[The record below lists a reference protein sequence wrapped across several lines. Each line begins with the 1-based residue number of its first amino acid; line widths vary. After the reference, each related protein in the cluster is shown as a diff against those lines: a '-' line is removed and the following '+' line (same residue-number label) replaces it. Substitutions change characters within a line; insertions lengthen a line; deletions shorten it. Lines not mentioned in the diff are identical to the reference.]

1 MTDIQKVKL
10 DLNYYIKEYAIIV
23 GTYLA
28 FALIV
33 IIRNRKFDK
42 LYKLYEIVDNKL
54 SIFLLLI
61 MIGYLVYAFKFS
73 ENEKLQKALLDGLT
87 AFIIAVCAK
96 VDFIFIPFFIVFNL
110 KYYIDV

>member
-42 LYKLYEIVDNKL
+42 LYKLY
-54 SIFLLLI
+54 
-61 MIGYLVYAFKFS
+61 
-73 ENEKLQKALLDGLT
+73 
-87 AFIIAVCAK
+87 
-96 VDFIFIPFFIVFNL
+96 
-110 KYYIDV
+110 